1 MNDLQ
6 QNLGVLAPSSSTA
19 STAETP
25 AKARRGSRVVRWVG
39 RMVPTVVAIAFVTG
53 LVLLGQQ
60 TGWALPKFSVL
71 LGRQQTEKDDWCAEH
86 NVPDSQCVACRKE
99 CLPCGP
105 DSGWCRTH
113 GVHDCPLCHPELAQ
127 LPHSAVVSQDDI
139 ERAAR
144 GLALAPRVEN
154 NSRCKLH
161 QQRIQFASAE
171 VAARLGIEVAPVGRG
186 AVMES
191 VVANGEIV
199 YDPTRVAHLAA
210 RAAGTVWRVEKQLG
224 DRVHRGEAL
233 ALVDCAAV
241 GRAKAEYLQALTQRK
256 LKARIVARLKGLA
269 GDAVSLQSLRNAEA
283 DWDEARVRLLNA
295 EQALLNLGLP
305 VSTSDL
311 EDLAAEK
318 VARRLQF
325 LGLPDDLARSLDPR
339 TTSSNLLAVTSPLDG
354 EVVERWVVAGEQA
367 DPAKVLFVVADTRQM
382 WLWLN
387 VRPED
392 ADLLKP
398 GQPVRFRHDGHADW
412 DKGTVSWV
420 SPGAEEKTRTV
431 PVRVQFPNPD
441 GRHHAHTFG
450 LAQVVLRDEPRAIV
464 VPNEAIHWEG
474 DCNVVFVRD
483 KRFDEPGVPKVFHV
497 RSVRPGVKDGPNT
510 EILAGVLPGELVATK
525 GSGTLRSQLLKNN
538 LGAG

>member
-6 QNLGVLAPSSSTA
+6 QRLGVEKTSH
-19 STAETP
+19 
-25 AKARRGSRVVRWVG
+25 GSRVLRWVC
-39 RMVPTVVAIAFVTG
+39 RTVPTVMALVFVTG
-53 LVLLGQQ
+53 LGLLGQQ
-60 TGWALPKFSVL
+60 TGWALPKFSAL
-71 LGRQQTEKDDWCAEH
+71 LGRQQAEKDDWCVEH

-105 DSGWCRTH
+105 GSGWCSIH
-113 GVHDCPLCHPELAQ
+113 GVHDCPLCYPELAQ
-127 LPHSAVVSQDDI
+127 LPHSAVVSRDDL

-144 GLALAPRVEN
+144 GLALAPRVQN

-161 QQRIQFASAE
+161 QQRIQLTSVE
-171 VAARLGIEVAPVGRG
+171 SVARLGIEVVPVGRG
-186 AVMES
+186 AVTES

-210 RAAGTVWRVEKQLG
+210 RAAGTVWRVEKQQG
-224 DRVHRGEAL
+224 DRVRRGEVL
-233 ALVDCAAV
+233 AIVDCAAV
-241 GRAKAEYLQALTQRK
+241 GRAKAEYLQTLTQRK
-256 LKARIVARLKGLA
+256 LKAQIMARLKELA
-269 GDAVSLQSLRNAEA
+269 GDGVAMQSLRDAEA

-305 VSTSDL
+305 IATSDL
-311 EDLAAEK
+311 ADLPTEEA
-318 VARRLQF
+318 ARRLQF

-354 EVVERWVVAGEQA
+354 EVVERWVVAEERA
-367 DPAKVLFVVADTRQM
+367 DPSKVLFVVADTRKM
-382 WLWLN
+382 WLLLN

-398 GQPVRFRHDGHADW
+398 DQPVRFRHDGHASW
-412 DKGTVSWV
+412 DEGTVSWV
-420 SPGAEEKTRTV
+420 SLSADEKSRTV
-431 PVRVQFPNPD
+431 PVRVAFSNPD
-441 GRHHAHTFG
+441 GHHHAHTFG
-450 LAQVVLRDEPRAIV
+450 QAEVVLREEPRAIV

-497 RSVRPGVKDGPNT
+497 RSVRPGVKNGPNT